1 MNLHTCTSGSQ
12 YRDFAPFILRVV
24 VGIIF
29 AFHGYQK
36 LMEMGVDGTEGFLTT
51 LGFPFP
57 GLMAILLI
65 AAELGGGILLIL
77 GLLTNWVAKVLAFVA
92 AVALFTVHWSNGF
105 SMSGGG
111 YEYILLILTVSV
123 ALVLTGP
130 GCWSLDAK
138 LRR

>member
-1 MNLHTCTSGSQ
+1 MNLLTCTCGSES
-12 YRDFAPFILRVV
+12 RDLAPFILRVV

-29 AFHGYQK
+29 AVHGYQK
-36 LMEMGVDGTEGFLTT
+36 LMEMGVDGTAGFLTT
-51 LGFPFP
+51 LGFPLP

-77 GLLTNWVAKVLAFVA
+77 GLLTHWVAKILAFVA

-130 GCWSLDAK
+130 GRWSLDAK
-138 LRR
+138 LRG